1 MRKLFKN
8 KWLLGITAVGILLL
22 LFGASGGIQAGT
34 SSGSPPA
41 GATPALASVQPTG
54 SGAAVRAA
62 DAYESDLD
70 HQLEQIINQI
80 AGVSGALVMV
90 RVDSTTAEQVGQD
103 VTSSRSTTEQ
113 GTGTSRSTTV
123 TTQNQSQLVTV
134 TGGSG
139 AQAPVVLLQSLP
151 HIVGVLVVARAADAI
166 AMEAEITSAVQDVLG
181 IPAYEVTVLP
191 RK

>member
-22 LFGASGGIQAGT
+22 LFGASGGLQTGA
-34 SSGSPPA
+34 SPGPMPT
-41 GATPALASVQPTG
+41 GATPAAASVSQSG

-80 AGVSGALVMV
+80 AGVSDALVMV

-113 GTGTSRSTTV
+113 GTGSGRSTTV

-139 AQAPVVLLQSLP
+139 AQIPVVVLQSLP

-166 AMEAEITSAVQDVLG
+166 AMEAEITGAVQDVLG